1 MKNVA
6 FCTATAGDRFDQ
18 AFVAMKSVKI
28 QHPDARLFCDALDFT
43 NDQITALEN
52 IGVSVRAFSTSDILP
67 DIFDIE
73 ILNSHADNHEKE
85 KGYRAFEGIS
95 LLCAS
100 WRLYMIPRIMEENDC
115 VVVWMDSDCIVKKN
129 LTKFIEN
136 ASNVD
141 LSIHF
146 RPGNP
151 DQSKVLSSVFAVN
164 NTEGGKR
171 FCGLLGPSY
180 QSVYKKV
187 DWWADP
193 YSLFCARRDFGG
205 SDWNFPAKIYN
216 DSRLH
221 DDAVIWHAKHSGIDK
236 PKWKASCKKVRRTEL
251 DGDWKKL

>member
-18 AFVAMKSVKI
+18 AFVAMKSVKLI
-28 QHPDARLFCDALDFT
+28 HSDAKLFCDAIDFT
-43 NDQITALEN
+43 EDQVAALEDL
-52 IGVSVRAFSTSDILP
+52 GVIVRTFSSSDPLP

-73 ILNSHADNHEKE
+73 ALNTHADNHEKE
-85 KGYRAFEGIS
+85 KGYRPFEGVS

-100 WRLYMIPRIMEENDC
+100 WRLYMIPRVMEENDC
-115 VVVWMDSDCIVKKN
+115 VVVWMDSDCIVKKD
-129 LTKFIEN
+129 LTKFIQK
-136 ASNVD
+136 ASRVD

-151 DQSKVLSSVFAVN
+151 DHSKVLSSVFVVN

-171 FCGLLGPSY
+171 FCDLLGPSY

-193 YSLFCARRDFGG
+193 YSLFCARRDFKG
-205 SDWNFPAKIYN
+205 SDWNFSAKEYN
-216 DSRLH
+216 DSRLN
-221 DDAVIWHAKHSGIDK
+221 DDAAIWHAKHSGIDK
-236 PKWKASCKKVRRTEL
+236 PKWKKESKRIRRA
-251 DGDWKKL
+251 